1 MILPDSPY
9 KGLAS
14 FGETDADR
22 LFFFGRERE
31 SEVVAAN
38 LMASRLTVLY
48 GPSGVGKSSLLR
60 AGVAQR
66 LRALVPAGPGDGASP
81 VVAVVDSWRDDPIA
95 AVAAAAGATSGAE
108 LADALAELAVVGG
121 AEVYLLLDQM
131 EEYLLYHGRG
141 GGPLAE
147 VLKDVLTRPEVPV
160 HVLLGVR
167 DDALADLDA
176 LKRRLPGLF
185 ANVLRLDHL
194 TRAAAR
200 TAIEGPLRRWE
211 ELGGEAMAADEA
223 FVEAVLD
230 EVAAGRIEPQITGR
244 GVVERT
250 AREGRVEAPYLQL
263 VLERMWDV
271 ERDRGS
277 SVLREST
284 LRELGG
290 AERVVQRHLERAVG
304 ALDQDD
310 RDLAAR
316 LFNHLVTPSGTKIAH
331 AVDDLAR
338 YADESPDRLEPVLAT
353 LDAARILRRVPGR
366 AGGPPRYEIFHDVL
380 AAAVLAWRSAHDS
393 ARALERERLAAR
405 RRNRRLGMV
414 AAVALVALAGTAALA
429 AWALSQ
435 RADAREHAQTAEARE
450 AAASALSALSEDP
463 ERSVRLALR
472 AVELEPSR
480 GMEAVLRR
488 ALLESR
494 VRLKATAE
502 EPMEALHLIAG
513 GQIAAVAGRTLTVF
527 EPTLDVRARHMLPGR
542 LLELR
547 RDDALVVSDRSVT
560 VLDPAT
566 GAVRRRISVPRG
578 LLPVTDVQT
587 GRPLAPI
594 PAPDSIRHGALNA
607 GGTFVAVSDGTR
619 RTIVLNALTG
629 EARYELDQPSAVTA
643 LRFGPA
649 GRTLAVGG
657 SDGSTRL
664 WSVASG
670 TLRNTLRF
678 GHVGHVT
685 DIAFS
690 PRATLLAT
698 ASTDGTARVW
708 RVGSGESVSVLPGH
722 ENYVHDVAFSPDG
735 SFVATAGRDGTAR
748 VWRAANGEAIA
759 TLRGHG
765 DRVLAAGFLPGGR
778 RVVTAGVDGSVRVWD
793 SVRQPY
799 LRLLAR
805 LGQPVERVDV
815 VDGRIEAITS
825 DGRLQRLAF
834 DGSRVGDGAAA
845 PVRPPLRSADG
856 ATVRIEGKTAV
867 ITRPDGRELVLHG
880 HSDLVT
886 SADFSP
892 DGRLLVTA
900 SRDHDPIVW
909 DARRGSEIR
918 RLLGHFAVVSDARF
932 SPDGRWI
939 VTAGPGK
946 PGLWEVASGDLI
958 YLFQGH
964 VDVLLSATF
973 DATSRRIVTGGRDGT
988 VQTYRCTICGH
999 ADELTR
1005 LARARLAGAR
1015 AR

>member
-1 MILPDSPY
+1 MTLPPSPF
-9 KGLAS
+9 KGLAY
-14 FGETDADR
+14 FRDVEHDR

-31 SEVVAAN
+31 SELVAAN
-38 LMASRLTVLY
+38 LTAARLTVLY

-60 AGVAQR
+60 AGVSGK
-66 LRALVPAGPGDGASP
+66 LRSLVSSGPPGSAEA
-81 VVAVVDSWRDDPIA
+81 VVAIVDNWRDDPVA
-95 AVAAAAGATSGAE
+95 AVAAAAGARADVP
-108 LADALAELAVVGG
+108 LADALAERALELG
-121 AEVYLLLDQM
+121 AEIYLVLDQM
-131 EEYLLYHGRG
+131 EEYLLYHGRD
-141 GGPLAE
+141 GGPLADPLE
-147 VLKDVLTRPEVPV
+147 ELLTRPDLPV

-176 LKRRLPGLF
+176 LKRRVPGLF
-185 ANVLRLDHL
+185 GNVLRLDHL
-194 TRAAAR
+194 TRASAR
-200 TAIEGPLRRWE
+200 AAIEGPLRAYAA
-211 ELGGEAMAADEA
+211 LGGAEVSADDEL
-223 FVEAVLD
+223 VEAVLD
-230 EVAAGRIEPQITGR
+230 QVGAGRIERDLTGR
-244 GVVERT
+244 GLVDGDTR
-250 AREGRVEAPYLQL
+250 ARRIEAPYLQL
-263 VLERMWDV
+263 VLERLWEV
-271 ERDRGS
+271 ERSRGS
-277 SVLREST
+277 GALHAAT
-284 LRELGG
+284 LSDLGG
-290 AERVVQRHLERAVG
+290 ATRIVEEHLERALG
-304 ALDQDD
+304 ELSEDG

-331 AVDDLAR
+331 SVDDLAR
-338 YADESPDRLEPVLAT
+338 YTGGDDTLLGRVLADLT
-353 LDAARILRRVPGR
+353 DARIVRRVPSR
-366 AGGPPRYEIFHDVL
+366 AGGPSRYEIFHDVL
-380 AAAVLAWRSAHDS
+380 AQAVLAWRDRHESE
-393 ARALERERLAAR
+393 RALAEERLAAR
-405 RRNRRLGMV
+405 RRHRRLGVV
-414 AAVALVALAGTAALA
+414 AALAFVALAGAIALA
-429 AWALSQ
+429 AWALGQ
-435 RADAREHAQTAEARE
+435 RADAQEHARAAEARE
-450 AAASALSALSEDP
+450 LAASALSALAEDP

-480 GMEAVLRR
+480 VTEAVLRR

-494 VRLKATAE
+494 VRLKATVE
-502 EPMEALHLIAG
+502 EPMGALHLVAG

-527 EPTLDVRARHMLPGR
+527 EPTLDVRARHVLPGR

-547 RDDALVVSDRSVT
+547 RDDALVVSERSVI

-566 GAVRRRISVPRG
+566 GAVRRRIQVPRG

-594 PAPDSIRHGALNA
+594 PAPDSIRHGALSA

-708 RVGSGESVSVLPGH
+708 RVGSGEPVSVLPGH
-722 ENYVHDVAFSPDG
+722 ENYVHDVTFSPDG

-759 TLRGHG
+759 TLHGHG

-778 RVVTAGVDGSVRVWD
+778 RVVTAGVDDSVRVWD

-799 LRLLAR
+799 LSLVAR

-825 DGRLQRLAF
+825 DGRLHRLAF
-834 DGSRVGDGAAA
+834 DGSRLGDGPA

-867 ITRPDGRELVLHG
+867 ITRPDGRELVLRG
-880 HSDLVT
+880 HTDLVT

-946 PGLWEVASGDLI
+946 PGLWEVASGELI

-988 VQTYRCTICGH
+988 VQTYRCTICGR